1 MTEAKKYLQ
10 SKCVVSQG
18 DIVFMGLKE
27 LMEYTKLVQL
37 ESVLTFV
44 EDNHPEAH
52 GMMNS
57 MKFQIREIKNNQEIE
72 EKASKGNPFDE

>member
-52 GMMNS
+52 GMINS

-72 EKASKGNPFDE
+72 EESAKGNPFDE

>member
-10 SKCVVSQG
+10 SKCVVSSG
-18 DIVFMGLKE
+18 DIVFVGLKE

-52 GMMNS
+52 GMINS
-57 MKFQIREIKNNQEIE
+57 MKFQIREIKDAQEIE
-72 EKASKGNPFDE
+72 ETKPNPFDE

>member
-10 SKCVVSQG
+10 NKCVVSTG
-18 DIVFMGLKE
+18 DIVFIGLKE

-37 ESVLTFV
+37 EALLEFV
-44 EDNHPEAH
+44 EDNHPEAF
-52 GMMNS
+52 GMINTLN
-57 MKFQIREIKNNQEIE
+57 FQIREIKNNQEIE

>member
-10 SKCVVSQG
+10 SKCVVSSG
-18 DIVFMGLKE
+18 DIVFVGLKE

-57 MKFQIREIKNNQEIE
+57 MKFQIREIKDAQEIE
-72 EKASKGNPFDE
+72 ETKPNPFDE